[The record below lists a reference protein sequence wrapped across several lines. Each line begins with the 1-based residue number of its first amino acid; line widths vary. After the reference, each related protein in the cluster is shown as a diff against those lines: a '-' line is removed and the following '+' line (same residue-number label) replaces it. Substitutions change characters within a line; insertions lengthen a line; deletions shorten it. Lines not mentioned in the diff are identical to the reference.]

1 MKTPSFILI
10 SILVFG
16 CASKN
21 TNEKKVLDSLATIDS
36 ITKADSIAK
45 IDSIAI
51 ADSIE
56 HIHDVMAAM
65 WTLGDPEAQSAAYKL
80 EIVGDSVVVHKVEFD
95 ALTFAFPGGHEYI
108 SEDEIRGFGDDT
120 WTSGGTYT
128 FEVGHGECVTDE
140 ANSRVDGFDS
150 TYTKEINGL
159 EFTIATGDLGGRDE
173 VNYYVCYRTHRDNCM
188 SFSMEVRESGGGMD
202 NYPTLVTQF
211 ENFIGS
217 VKFK

>member
-1 MKTPSFILI
+1 MKIPSFILI
-10 SILVFG
+10 SIIMAG

-21 TNEKKVLDSLATIDS
+21 TNEKRVLDSIATIDS
-36 ITKADSIAK
+36 L
-45 IDSIAI
+45 AI
-51 ADSIE
+51 VDSIE
-56 HIHDVMAAM
+56 QQEAINRVMADM
-65 WTLGDPEAQSAAYKL
+65 WKLGDPEAQSTAYKL
-80 EIVGDSVVVHKVEFD
+80 EIIDDSVVVHKVEFD

-120 WTSGGTYT
+120 WTSGGNYT
-128 FEVGHGECVTDE
+128 FEVAHGECITDE
-140 ANSRVDGFDS
+140 INSEIDGFDS
-150 TYTKEINGL
+150 TYRKNIDGL
-159 EFTIATGDLGGRDE
+159 EFTIATGGIGGRDE
-173 VNYYVCYRTHRDNCM
+173 VNYYVCYRSHHNNCM